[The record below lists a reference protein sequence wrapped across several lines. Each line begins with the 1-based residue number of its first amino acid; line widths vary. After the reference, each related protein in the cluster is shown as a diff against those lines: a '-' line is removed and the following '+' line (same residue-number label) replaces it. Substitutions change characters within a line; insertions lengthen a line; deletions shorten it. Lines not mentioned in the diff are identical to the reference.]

1 MFFTE
6 KSHLSNQSASKTAD
20 GQKEAEHSL
29 IALVRM
35 PGTASKKDSASS
47 DVPSAVAAGIIGTAG
62 LLTMAYGAVEFGP
75 GGILEVAIGGT
86 AMLVSLVIAIMPHH
100 Y

>member
-20 GQKEAEHSL
+20 DQKEAGHNL
-29 IALVRM
+29 FALVRM
-35 PGTASKKDSASS
+35 SGTASKKDSASL
-47 DVPSAVAAGIIGTAG
+47 DMPSAVAAGIIGTAG
-62 LLTMAYGAVEFGP
+62 LLTMAYGAVEFGS
-75 GGILEVAIGGT
+75 GGMLEVAIGGT